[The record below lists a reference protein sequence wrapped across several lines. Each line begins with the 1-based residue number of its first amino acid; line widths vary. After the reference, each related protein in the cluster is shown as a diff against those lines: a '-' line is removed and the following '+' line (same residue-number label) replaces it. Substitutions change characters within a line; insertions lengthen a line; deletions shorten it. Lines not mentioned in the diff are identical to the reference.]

1 MCFLMTNLSVM
12 LVLNMNRPCSLGV
25 HQRETILA
33 ENGLFLLFFGFVLVV
48 LQDVDAC
55 LK

>member
-1 MCFLMTNLSVM
+1 MK
-12 LVLNMNRPCSLGV
+12 RPCSLGV
-25 HQRETILA
+25 HQRETVLA
-33 ENGLFLLFFGFVLVV
+33 EKGLLLLRFGFVLVV

>member
-1 MCFLMTNLSVM
+1 
-12 LVLNMNRPCSLGV
+12 MNRPCSLGV
-25 HQRETILA
+25 HQREMVLA
-33 ENGLFLLFFGFVLVV
+33 ENGLLLELSFGFVLVV

>member
-1 MCFLMTNLSVM
+1 
-12 LVLNMNRPCSLGV
+12 MNRPCSLGV
-25 HQRETILA
+25 HQRETVLA
-33 ENGLFLLFFGFVLVV
+33 ENGLLGINLFGFVLVV